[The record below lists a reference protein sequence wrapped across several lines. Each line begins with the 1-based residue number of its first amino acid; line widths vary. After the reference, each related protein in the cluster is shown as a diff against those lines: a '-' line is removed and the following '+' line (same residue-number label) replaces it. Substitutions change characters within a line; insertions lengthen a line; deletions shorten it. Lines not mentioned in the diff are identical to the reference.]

1 MIKINRQSIVLKIYF
16 FVTRYFEFLFF
27 LLLKYRLIKG
37 KEDKKRLLERRGI
50 SNLSRPLSYLIW
62 FNAASVGEALSILN
76 LIESLGKN
84 NKKIKFLITTTTISS
99 SLILIKMMPRNCIH
113 QFSPIDTFSA
123 TKNFLDHWKPDL
135 AIFVESEFWPRLIF
149 DIKKRDIP
157 LGLINARME
166 KKTFENWLRIKS
178 TSKQILEKFDFV
190 YANDNLT
197 FERLLSLGI
206 TEKTLLGII
215 SSKEQATP
223 LSYNSN
229 EYYKLKKI
237 CKDKK
242 IWVAAST
249 HEGEEEI
256 IINAQEKLHS
266 IDKNFLLI
274 LIPRHPD
281 KANKFYRK
289 KQSNINLIKIRS
301 KKQNITEKTSIY
313 LADTL
318 GELGLWYKL
327 GKIVFLGGSLV
338 RVGGH
343 NPYEPCRFGNAII
356 TGPHVYNFQKAYDQL
371 NDAGAIIY
379 VKSTQEIVEN
389 IKILSKN
396 DNAKLIGQK
405 GLKYVNSLKSQSSPI
420 IETINT
426 FL

>member
-1 MIKINRQSIVLKIYF
+1 MIKINRHSIFLKIYF
-16 FVTRYFEFLFF
+16 FITKYLESLFF
-27 LLLKYRLIKG
+27 LLLRYRLIKG
-37 KEDKKRLLERRGI
+37 KEDKKRFLERRGI
-50 SNLSRPLSYLIW
+50 TSLSRPLGYLIW

-76 LIESLGKN
+76 LIENLGKN
-84 NKKIKFLITTTTISS
+84 KKEIKFLITTTTISS
-99 SLILIKMMPRNCIH
+99 SLILMKMMPRNCVH

-157 LGLINARME
+157 LGLINGRME
-166 KKTFENWLRIKS
+166 KKTFENWLRIKT

-190 YANDNLT
+190 YAHDHLT
-197 FERLLSLGI
+197 AKRLLSLGI
-206 TEKTLLGII
+206 TKKILLGII
-215 SSKEQATP
+215 SSKEQAIP
-223 LSYNSN
+223 LTYNSN
-229 EYYKLKKI
+229 EYYKFKKLF
-237 CKDKK
+237 KDKK

-274 LIPRHPD
+274 LIPRHPN
-281 KANKFYRK
+281 KAKQLYR
-289 KQSNINLIKIRS
+289 KQSNVDLIKIRS
-301 KKQNITEKTSIY
+301 KGHKITDKTSIY

-327 GKIVFLGGSLV
+327 CKIVFLGGSLV
-338 RVGGH
+338 RIGGH

-356 TGPHVYNFQKAYDQL
+356 TGPYVYNFQKAFDQL
-371 NDAGAIIY
+371 YDVGAMIY
-379 VKSTQEIVEN
+379 VKSIQELVEN
-389 IKILSKN
+389 IEILSRN

-405 GLKYVNSLKSQSSPI
+405 GLKYVNSLNSQSSPI
-420 IETINT
+420 INTINT